1 MINITYLNNKFVK
14 HSNAKIS
21 IEDRGFLFAD
31 SIYELISV
39 FNKKIIDTD
48 QHLNRLRSSLN
59 KVKIKY
65 NFNKKKIKKIIN
77 KLIKLNNVINGYIYI
92 QITRGVAER
101 KHEFPKQ
108 YKPTTIIFTKNLNI
122 DKKLY
127 EKGVK
132 IITISDLRWLR
143 RDIKTTSLLPNVLS
157 KQLAVEKNAFE
168 SWLID
173 NGNVTEGSASNAWI
187 IKSSNTIITHPANN
201 KILKGVTRDTVIK
214 ILKKNNFNVR

>member
-1 MINITYLNNKFVK
+1 MNNTTYLNNKFVK

-65 NFNKKKIKKIIN
+65 NFNKKKIKKIIS

-101 KHEFPKQ
+101 KHEFPK
-108 YKPTTIIFTKNLNI
+108 
-122 DKKLY
+122 
-127 EKGVK
+127 K
-132 IITISDLRWLR
+132 I
-143 RDIKTTSLLPNVLS
+143 
-157 KQLAVEKNAFE
+157 
-168 SWLID
+168 
-173 NGNVTEGSASNAWI
+173 
-187 IKSSNTIITHPANN
+187 
-201 KILKGVTRDTVIK
+201 
-214 ILKKNNFNVR
+214 